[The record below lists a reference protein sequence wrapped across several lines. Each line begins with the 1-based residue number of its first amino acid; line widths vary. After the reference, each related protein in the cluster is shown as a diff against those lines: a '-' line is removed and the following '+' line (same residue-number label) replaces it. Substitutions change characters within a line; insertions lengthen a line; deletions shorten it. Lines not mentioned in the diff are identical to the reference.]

1 MPKRYYEEF
10 EVGDSTEA
18 PMGRTISESDV
29 YTQAGLAGSYNPLH
43 TDSEYMAD
51 SDYGARIVQNT
62 LLMTI
67 ASGLRQRLPWD
78 PETIAAY
85 GRDSVRF
92 TEPVFIDDTVRLEC
106 EILEK
111 RDRNEENGVLALEEH
126 LYNDA
131 DDLVYTG
138 ETLLLVARRP
148 DA

>member
-1 MPKRYYEEF
+1 MPKRYYEDF

-43 TDSEYMAD
+43 TDSEHMAE

-85 GRDSVRF
+85 GRDDVRF

-106 EILEK
+106 EILDK
-111 RDRNEENGVLALEEH
+111 RDRDGESGVLVLEER
-126 LYNDA
+126 LYNGS